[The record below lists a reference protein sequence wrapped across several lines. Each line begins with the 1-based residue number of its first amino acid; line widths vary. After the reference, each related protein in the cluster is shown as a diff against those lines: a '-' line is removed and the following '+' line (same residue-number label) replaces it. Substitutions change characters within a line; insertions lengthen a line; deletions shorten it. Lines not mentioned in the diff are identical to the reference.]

1 MSDRA
6 ALLKGIR
13 VWLAL
18 FVVCLVLSGATAFPL
33 VHELRWTESALRAL
47 SVPEHLPGL
56 MEWISRVR
64 DGLDTVDAE
73 YPFVL
78 YGTDWLAFAHL
89 VIAVAFY
96 GPYRD
101 PVRNIWVV
109 EFGMIA
115 CAGIIPLAW
124 SADPSAASRSGGAS
138 STCRSGS
145 SGPSRCTS
153 SGRRSSG
160 WRRSARRP
168 RPRPRRRSAVERG
181 EPEALGDGQAVVLR
195 VRGVDRV
202 DHGAGQVPG
211 RGDRRRVPRPRAG
224 LAPRSPCRSAPSAPA
239 PRRTAPG
246 ARPAA

>member
-115 CAGIIPLAW
+115 CAGIVPLALVCGPVRGIPFWW
-124 SADPSAASRSGGAS
+124 SVIDMSFGVFGAVPLYVV
-138 STCRSGS
+138 RKKIK
-145 SGPSRCTS
+145 RL
-153 SGRRSSG
+153 
-160 WRRSARRP
+160 
-168 RPRPRRRSAVERG
+168 
-181 EPEALGDGQAVVLR
+181 EALGA
-195 VRGVDRV
+195 
-202 DHGAGQVPG
+202 
-211 RGDRRRVPRPRAG
+211 
-224 LAPRSPCRSAPSAPA
+224 SPA
-239 PRRTAPG
+239 P
-246 ARPAA
+246 PAAASVSG